1 MNSVEEIYKE
11 LQKIDGQVS
20 DSTYGIRHIG
30 ELASES
36 MSRVQCD
43 FSDQQAGLTLIN
55 ALSLIRVSCE
65 NAANSMGQVSMA
77 AHDIMSRLKQ

>member
-1 MNSVEEIYKE
+1 MNSMEEICNE
-11 LQKIDGQVS
+11 LIKIDGQVS

-30 ELASES
+30 ELVLES

-43 FSDQQAGLTLIN
+43 FSDQQDGLTLIN
-55 ALSLIRVSCE
+55 ALSLIRASCD
-65 NAANSMGQVSMA
+65 NAANSMGQVSIA

>member
-1 MNSVEEIYKE
+1 MNSVEEIYNE

-20 DSTYGIRHIG
+20 DSAYGIRHIG

-36 MSRVQCD
+36 MGRVQCD
-43 FSDQQAGLTLIN
+43 FSDQQSGLTLIN

-65 NAANSMGQVSMA
+65 NAANSVGQVSLA
-77 AHDIMSRLKQ
+77 VHDIMSRLKQ

>member
-1 MNSVEEIYKE
+1 MNNVEEIYNE
-11 LQKIDGQVS
+11 LKKIDGQVS
-20 DSTYGIRHIG
+20 ESVHGIRHIG

-36 MSRVQCD
+36 MGRVQCD
-43 FSDQQAGLTLIN
+43 FSDQQSGLTLIN

-65 NAANSMGQVSMA
+65 NAANSVGQVSLA